1 MTSEKVPEAGFSRN
15 TQHLIEPL
23 QPRPQSGAI
32 CWTGVGQH
40 LKESQA
46 PFPPEFLNSP
56 SCPLYGSGF
65 PRTRALER
73 LYHQGWIAQ
82 PLIYLDSSDPLLQSA
97 FCLPTPAH
105 LFNHHSTFLLFKLHL
120 SAGFPRR
127 PEHPSPSSSLQGIW
141 FQVLPIPH
149 LYSPRGCFTCSAH
162 VLTFPWVPLFVYS
175 TRVSSQGQAP
185 LARPRLCPATCPS
198 PVHYPHL
205 TVFLG
210 TIF

>member
-1 MTSEKVPEAGFSRN
+1 MALVSPGQGPWSGYTTRGGLHSLSYISTA
-15 TQHLIEPL
+15 LI
-23 QPRPQSGAI
+23 
-32 CWTGVGQH
+32 
-40 LKESQA
+40 
-46 PFPPEFLNSP
+46 
-56 SCPLYGSGF
+56 LY
-65 PRTRALER
+65 
-73 LYHQGWIAQ
+73 
-82 PLIYLDSSDPLLQSA
+82 SSLRSL
-97 FCLPTPAH
+97 CLPTPAH

-162 VLTFPWVPLFVYS
+162 VLTFPWVLLFVYS

-185 LARPRLCPATCPS
+185 LARPRLCPTTCPS